1 MSDSRPSALRFT
13 PYGWPEPGPDYLAP
27 TAFLDHDHPRVR
39 DFVATALGDD
49 GASASPRDRAIRL
62 FVAVRDAIRYDPYQV
77 DLEGTGFRASEVLR
91 LGSGFCVPKAVLLAA
106 CARSAG
112 IPAAIGTSDVVNH
125 FTSPKLLERMGGH
138 DVFMH
143 HGWAALHLDGQWV
156 KAVPAFNRELCER
169 MGVPPT
175 DFDGVHDAVLQTF
188 DANGRQVMSYL
199 KDHGVWSDLPL
210 ARIRADYEAYYPM
223 DRLSRP
229 ASDEVFEFSPRP
241 TDAGD

>member
-1 MSDSRPSALRFT
+1 MPDSRPSALHFT
-13 PYGWPEPGPDYLAP
+13 PYGWPEPGPDHPAP
-27 TAFLDHDHPRVR
+27 TLFPDPGPPRVPG
-39 DFVATALGDD
+39 FVAAALGDA
-49 GASASPRDRAIRL
+49 GVSAPPRERAIRL
-62 FVAVRDAIRYDPYQV
+62 FVAVRDQVRYDPYQV
-77 DLEGTGFRASEVLR
+77 DLDGEGFRASEVLR
-91 LGSGFCVPKAVLLAA
+91 LGRGFCVPKAVLLAA

-112 IPAAIGTSDVVNH
+112 IPAAVGTSDVINH
-125 FTSPKLLERMGGH
+125 FTSPKLRERMGGH

-175 DFDGVHDAVLQTF
+175 DFDGIHDAVLQTF
-188 DANGRQVMSYL
+188 DADGRQVMSYL

-223 DRLSRP
+223 DRLGRP
-229 ASDEVFEFSPRP
+229 AGDEVFK
-241 TDAGD
+241 